1 MNVATCSA
9 NFLTFDPG
17 KRLLKIRTMG
27 DYTFNTR
34 QWIRIALINFF
45 VVALAGIA
53 LRYKINFA
61 LPQLNQK
68 NLLHAHS
75 HFAFTGWVAVAL
87 MALMVYYL
95 QQQKLITNYK
105 KYFWILLANSIT
117 AYGMLITFLFQGYAF
132 YSISFS
138 TISLFISY
146 FFIFHY
152 WRDLKQVKD
161 DSYAPWWFKGSL
173 ILWAISSLGAFT
185 LAFLMANQITIQ
197 EYYFSAIYF
206 FLHFQYNGWFLFACF
221 GLLFSYFQ
229 TKGFL
234 TLLEI
239 NRKLFLMMAITVL
252 PTYFLSILWLNL
264 PKLLH
269 VIADISG
276 LLQILILIYFVR
288 LLKNINKNN
297 PGKLTSTTRYLW
309 ILASTAFII
318 KIVLQMLS
326 IVPGLSPYAFGF
338 RPIVIGYLHLS
349 FLGIISF
356 FILGFI
362 NQVFSETHRRV
373 SKAGVILFVV
383 GVLLQEV
390 VLMLQGVEALELEP
404 LPYANLILFYTAILM
419 GTGLFWI
426 AWSTLRNNNR
436 RLVSN

>member
-1 MNVATCSA
+1 MEEKT
-9 NFLTFDPG
+9 
-17 KRLLKIRTMG
+17 REE
-27 DYTFNTR
+27 YTFNTR
-34 QWIRIALINFF
+34 RWIRIALINFC
-45 VVALAGIA
+45 VVALAGIV

-61 LPQLNQK
+61 LPFLNQK

-75 HFAFTGWVAVAL
+75 HFAFTGWVALAL

-95 QQQKLITNYK
+95 QQQKVITNYK
-105 KYFWILLANSIT
+105 KYFWILVANSIT
-117 AYGMLITFLFQGYAF
+117 AYGMLITFVIQGYAF

-138 TISLFISY
+138 TISLFVSY

-161 DSYAPWWFKGSL
+161 DSYAPWWFKGAL

-185 LAFLMANQITIQ
+185 LAFLMANKIMVQ
-197 EYYFSAIYF
+197 EYYISAIYF

-229 TKGFL
+229 TKGL
-234 TLLEI
+234 LMLLEI
-239 NRKLFLMMAITVL
+239 NRKLFLVMAITVL
-252 PTYFLSILWLNL
+252 PAYFLSILWFKL
-264 PKLLH
+264 PRLLH
-269 VIADISG
+269 IIADLSG
-276 LLQILILIYFVR
+276 LLQILILIYFIR
-288 LLKNINKNN
+288 LLKNIKKNN
-297 PGKLTSTTRYLW
+297 PGKLTSTTRFLW

-326 IVPGLSPYAFGF
+326 IVPSLTPYAFGF

-362 NQVFSETHRRV
+362 NQVFSETQRRF
-373 SKAGVILFVV
+373 SRAGVIIFVM
-383 GVLLQEV
+383 GVLLQEI

-404 LPYANLILFYTAILM
+404 LPYANLILFYTAIVM
-419 GTGLFWI
+419 GIGLIWI
-426 AWSTLRNNNR
+426 ASSTLKNYRQSE
-436 RLVSN
+436 SN